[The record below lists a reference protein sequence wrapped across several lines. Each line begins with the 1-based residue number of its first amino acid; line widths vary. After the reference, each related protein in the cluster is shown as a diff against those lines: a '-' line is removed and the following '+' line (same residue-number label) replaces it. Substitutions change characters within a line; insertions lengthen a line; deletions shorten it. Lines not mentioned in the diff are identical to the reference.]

1 MPGNFRCWLRPP
13 LSDRAPET
21 VVPPN
26 RENET
31 SALGLSAKRHQM
43 VSASKASWRTLLK
56 DPGIFEEIRCPK
68 FPFIQLYQHVECWRC
83 RQSRANPS
91 PPEFPVK
98 QGKNREFLRIQPRFA
113 DSYVLNG

>member
-26 RENET
+26 RECET

-43 VSASKASWRTLLK
+43 VSASKASCRTLLK
-56 DPGIFEEIRCPK
+56 GPGIFEDIGCPK
-68 FPFIQLYQHVECWRC
+68 FPFIQ
-83 RQSRANPS
+83 
-91 PPEFPVK
+91 
-98 QGKNREFLRIQPRFA
+98 
-113 DSYVLNG
+113 